1 MLCSSQQTDLPSSNV
16 SSYIKDNSGALKTW
30 NSNLVIIIR
39 RSPRNSGA
47 VCLSWFQPARSKKI
61 HLIQSR
67 WLSIKYNL
75 VLIGATLTSTC
86 EVCFVVYKSSFKCS
100 NTHFSIWFPMISL
113 RQQHTSYQALHVCVK
128 CREGLVTRLRPS
140 GMAVDSSGCRL
151 WWAPSLV
158 PSLVITTFK
167 MPKIKGPVSDPK
179 ALLSGVARSWL
190 LLQPAPLTLPK
201 KEVTTSNLCDCRVV
215 CARPVSFSLRLPWCV
230 FLLEVT
236 LLSRQPCSRLEF
248 ALAELFPEDPSLC

>member
-16 SSYIKDNSGALKTW
+16 CSYIKDNLGALKTW

-113 RQQHTSYQALHVCVK
+113 WQQHTSYQALHVCVK
-128 CREGLVTRLRPS
+128 CREGLAMRPRPS
-140 GMAVDSSGCRL
+140 GMVVDSSGCRP
-151 WWAPSLV
+151 WWALLFA

-167 MPKIKGPVSDPK
+167 KSKIKRSVSDSK
-179 ALLSGVARSWL
+179 ALLSGAARSWL
-190 LLQPAPLTLPK
+190 LLQPVPLTLPSR
-201 KEVTTSNLCDCRVV
+201 EVSMSNSCDHWVV
-215 CARPVSFSLRLPWCV
+215 CMHPVTFSLRLHRCA

-236 LLSRQPCSRLEF
+236 LLAWQPYSRLEF
-248 ALAELFPEDPSLC
+248 ALVGLLPEDLSLC

>member
-16 SSYIKDNSGALKTW
+16 CSYIKDNLGALKAC

-100 NTHFSIWFPMISL
+100 STHFSIWFPMISL
-113 RQQHTSYQALHVCVK
+113 WQQHTSYQALCVCEMQG
-128 CREGLVTRLRPS
+128 RFS
-140 GMAVDSSGCRL
+140 N
-151 WWAPSLV
+151 
-158 PSLVITTFK
+158 
-167 MPKIKGPVSDPK
+167 K
-179 ALLSGVARSWL
+179 A
-190 LLQPAPLTLPK
+190 
-201 KEVTTSNLCDCRVV
+201 TSKWDGGW
-215 CARPVSFSLRLPWCV
+215 FLRLPAV
-230 FLLEVT
+230 MGFVSHAQVSYHKL
-236 LLSRQPCSRLEF
+236 
-248 ALAELFPEDPSLC
+248 

>member
-1 MLCSSQQTDLPSSNV
+1 MDWKTKRLSYFGIPFLTTKESLKKGSYKNVFYTGGPLELFWLEKLLCSLHLRYCVWEICFMLCSSQQTDLPSSNV
-16 SSYIKDNSGALKTW
+16 HSYIKDNLGALKTR

-100 NTHFSIWFPMISL
+100 NTFFHLIPHDFIMTTTHFIAGTMHSI
-113 RQQHTSYQALHVCVK
+113 HTMCAWNAQ
-128 CREGLVTRLRPS
+128 
-140 GMAVDSSGCRL
+140 
-151 WWAPSLV
+151 
-158 PSLVITTFK
+158 
-167 MPKIKGPVSDPK
+167 KI
-179 ALLSGVARSWL
+179 
-190 LLQPAPLTLPK
+190 
-201 KEVTTSNLCDCRVV
+201 
-215 CARPVSFSLRLPWCV
+215 
-230 FLLEVT
+230 
-236 LLSRQPCSRLEF
+236 
-248 ALAELFPEDPSLC
+248 

>member
-16 SSYIKDNSGALKTW
+16 CSYIKDNLGALKTW

-113 RQQHTSYQALHVCVK
+113 WQQHTSYQALHVRVK
-128 CREGLVTRLRPS
+128 CREGLVTRQRPC
-140 GMAVDSSGCRL
+140 GMVVDSSGCRS
-151 WWAPSLV
+151 WWAPFLM
-158 PSLVITTFK
+158 PSLVITAFK
-167 MPKIKGPVSDPK
+167 MSKIKRSASDSEV
-179 ALLSGVARSWL
+179 LLSGAARSWL
-190 LLQPAPLTLPK
+190 LLQPMESIAK
-201 KEVTTSNLCDCRVV
+201 VN
-215 CARPVSFSLRLPWCV
+215 
-230 FLLEVT
+230 
-236 LLSRQPCSRLEF
+236 
-248 ALAELFPEDPSLC
+248 

>member
-16 SSYIKDNSGALKTW
+16 CSYIKDNLGALKTW

-47 VCLSWFQPARSKKI
+47 VCLSWFQSASSKKI

-100 NTHFSIWFPMISL
+100 NTHFSILFPMISL
-113 RQQHTSYQALHVCVK
+113 WQHHTSYQALHVHVK
-128 CREGLVTRLRPS
+128 CREGLARRLCPS
-140 GMAVDSSGCRL
+140 GMLVDSSDCRL
-151 WWAPSLV
+151 WWAFLLML
-158 PSLVITTFK
+158 SLVITTFK
-167 MPKIKGPVSDPK
+167 MSKIKRSVSDSE
-179 ALLSGVARSWL
+179 ALLPGAVRPWL
-190 LLQPAPLTLPK
+190 LLQPKDGNVNINYPG
-201 KEVTTSNLCDCRVV
+201 
-215 CARPVSFSLRLPWCV
+215 
-230 FLLEVT
+230 
-236 LLSRQPCSRLEF
+236 
-248 ALAELFPEDPSLC
+248 